1 MPMSLTKED
10 RRAYFDSMTP
20 RQRREYQREKDM
32 QALESPSY
40 NSSVVERARERMA
53 RVDNFPPE
61 IRKLVHEFGLEV
73 VQEFWNHNVRRPN
86 AIRHLVETVQGKY
99 ADGRNKF
106 RVNAK
111 PSMQQNSL
119 NTERDIPLP
128 SRYRS

>member
-1 MPMSLTKED
+1 MSLTKED